1 MFGIFLMF
9 TIYELLIF
17 DVSLQELKKLLSTR
31 NEGFAFNMMQDLD
44 QRLENRITNLK
55 SLTEIPEIQ
64 NTIQE
69 SNVKFQRIQNVKE
82 YLNLKEQ
89 EMTKEVTPFLKENL
103 ESDLSAD
110 LKDQIEFYKN
120 EYNFDVF
127 EELFVTNMYGAN
139 VAIGAGFSDY
149 VQSDEEWWNISK
161 EKGVYYGKPE
171 YSNQYDAYVMPIGFK
186 ITDKDNNF
194 LGVMRVVLSLNDVIV
209 GFNDEATLINN
220 EHRNAI
226 LLDDQGRIIYSKG
239 IQDFTNTVSY
249 FEKILQNPDVG
260 FFELDDVEDNL
271 RLVSYAKSTGYKS
284 FEGFDWVVV
293 IEQDSSSFVDE
304 FVDMNNSIMFVFVLG
319 MIFSIILGLVMAKLV
334 TSPLKELA
342 SMARSI
348 SQGNF
353 NVKSRKTRITELQEI
368 QNSFETMTL
377 SLAKLIETEKQLAE
391 AHAKIK
397 NERFRA
403 IGELAANMAHDLKNP
418 LGTIKTS
425 SDIISRSFNNKNPEI
440 IEVFKRM
447 DRAIDRINHQVQDV
461 LNFVKI
467 TPLNVVK
474 VYINSILE
482 SALNSINVPEN
493 ISVNTSLEPV
503 EVECDEQKIEVV
515 FVNIILN
522 AIQAIGKDK
531 GKINIQI
538 KKLDNCAVIEFVD
551 SGVGIPEN
559 LLSHIFE
566 PLITTKEKGTGL
578 GLSSCKNII
587 EQHHGKIQ
595 VKNNPTTFAVTIPIN
610 HMSNSSES
618 FMFK

>member
-186 ITDKDNNF
+186 ITDKDNHF

-209 GFNDEATLINN
+209 GFNDEAILINN

-239 IQDFTNTVSY
+239 IPDFTNTVSY